1 MSTREFYE
9 TRAAECGRDAENTT
23 LQNVRERALRAQ
35 AAWLGMAGRIER
47 GDKMRAS
54 LAAEKAAVLAEAK
67 ASLPPASADN
77 DESLDDEEALPA
89 FN

>member
-9 TRAAECGRDAENTT
+9 ARAAECGRDAESTT

-47 GDKMRAS
+47 GDKRRAS
-54 LAAEKAAVLAEAK
+54 LAAEKAAAAASS
-67 ASLPPASADN
+67 ASLMLADVGN
-77 DESLDDEEALPA
+77 DDDEDADGAATPA
-89 FN
+89 FS

>member
-9 TRAAECGRDAENTT
+9 TRAAECGRDADTAT

-35 AAWLGMAGRIER
+35 AAWLGMASRIER
-47 GDKMRAS
+47 GDRMRAT
-54 LAAEKAAVLAEAK
+54 LAAEKAVILAE
-67 ASLPPASADN
+67 SRASALAAENENEDATLA
-77 DESLDDEEALPA
+77 ESATA